1 MKKLILIA
9 IFIFIAQSSYSQTVF
24 NPEEWY
30 GKWKGKLE
38 ILKEGAPDVQ
48 DVDMEL
54 HISKTASK
62 DTINFVIIYKSGTI
76 NQERKY
82 NLIVYN
88 AERGLFKLDEN
99 NGIILDMNYFG
110 TGLYSTFEVQGIL
123 ITSAYVLS
131 EGAIHFSVVSSN
143 FMSPNES
150 KSPEDNMLVKSFP
163 VYALQ
168 KSILKK

>member
-1 MKKLILIA
+1 MKKIILIV
-9 IFIFIAQSSYSQTVF
+9 ILICIAQSAYSQTGF

-30 GKWKGKLE
+30 GEWKGKLE
-38 ILKEGAPDVQ
+38 ILKAGIPDLQ
-48 DVDMEL
+48 DVNMEL
-54 HISKTASK
+54 HISKTSSK
-62 DTINFVIIYKSGTI
+62 DTTNIVIIYKSGTI
-76 NQERKY
+76 NQERNY
-82 NLIVYN
+82 NLIAQD

-143 FMSPNES
+143 FLSPTES
-150 KSPEDNMLVKSFP
+150 KSKEDNMTVKSFP

-168 KSILKK
+168 KSILRK

>member
-1 MKKLILIA
+1 MKKIILA
-9 IFIFIAQSSYSQTVF
+9 VIFLCSYQSIYSQTGF
-24 NPEEWY
+24 NPEDWY
-30 GKWKGKLE
+30 GEWKGKLE
-38 ILKEGAPDVQ
+38 ILKTGVPEFQ
-48 DVDMEL
+48 NVDMEL
-54 HISKTASK
+54 HISKTTSK
-62 DTINFVIIYKSGTI
+62 DTLNFTIIYKSSTI

-82 NLIVYN
+82 KLIALD

-131 EGAIHFSVVSSN
+131 EGVIHFSVISSN
-143 FMSPNES
+143 YQSPNES
-150 KSPEDNMLVKSFP
+150 KSKEDNMIVNSFP